1 MKTNRARKEILLAS
15 TVTFRSPYLSTSA
28 STKYLSKANQCFE
41 RTFNPNAETNP
52 QCIRYI
58 NQSLR
63 EPKKPRDES
72 PDMTVATQEHVN
84 ITVLREAQAKQ
95 NNATSA
101 DPCDKKGLSVMLYTK
116 RGVYRQ

>member
-1 MKTNRARKEILLAS
+1 MVQDVS
-15 TVTFRSPYLSTSA
+15 VTFKPLLHICQRAQVLSIC
-28 STKYLSKANQCFE
+28 Q
-41 RTFNPNAETNP
+41 RPINALNEHSNP

-72 PDMTVATQEHVN
+72 PDMTVATQEQVD

-95 NNATSA
+95 SNAASA